1 MAQRGGQ
8 ERAHRRRR
16 MEIGKAHRPDVTG
29 EVPHPQRAGKSAEV
43 LEELLT
49 RGQFPQLPGFIG
61 GQAGDE
67 EFLRLARPVQGGDQ
81 GIPGA
86 GQCAG
91 AVQDALQHRVQV
103 KALVDAQAGLA
114 EAGQPLPQGFD
125 FPAEVAVI
133 LHVVPSWFGLV
144 DQPAPNAGPQ
154 FSTL

>member
-1 MAQRGGQ
+1 
-8 ERAHRRRR
+8 

-86 GQCAG
+86 GQCA
-91 AVQDALQHRVQV
+91 ALSRTPCSTESRSR
-103 KALVDAQAGLA
+103 LSLMRRLA
-114 EAGQPLPQGFD
+114 SLRRDSRCRRASIS
-125 FPAEVAVI
+125 PAEVAVI

-144 DQPAPNAGPQ
+144 DQPAPMQAC
-154 FSTL
+154 SLAHCREIH